1 MTTNNFQISPFLTS
15 QRKFPHS
22 NLSDLALQ
30 SDLAYIDVA
39 QKMNLRVIGVFPVN
53 FPVLTGETWFLTGQN
68 LRQQTLRQVY
78 TFTAAGNIAHGIN
91 FTSVSTFTN
100 CFGSFTDGTNYYGA
114 IYASNVAIAGQVSFY
129 ITPTNI
135 VVLAGAGAPAIVTGV
150 IVLTWLSIF

>member
-15 QRKFPHS
+15 QRKFPTD
-22 NLSDLALQ
+22 NLSNLALQ

-39 QKMNLRVIGVFPVN
+39 QKMNLRTIGVFPVN

-78 TFTAAGNIAHGIN
+78 TFSATGNIAHGIN
-91 FTSVSTFTN
+91 ITSVNTFTN

-114 IYASNVAIAGQVSFY
+114 IFGSNVAIAGQVSFY

-135 VVLAGAGAPAIVTGV
+135 VVLSGAGAPSITSGI